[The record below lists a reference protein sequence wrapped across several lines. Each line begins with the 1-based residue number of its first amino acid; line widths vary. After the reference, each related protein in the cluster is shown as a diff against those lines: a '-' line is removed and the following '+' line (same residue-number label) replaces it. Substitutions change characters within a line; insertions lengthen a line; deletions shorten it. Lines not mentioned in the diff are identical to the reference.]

1 VEFAVV
7 GSTFF
12 LIVLGIFELG
22 RAIMVRVLLFNAAR
36 IGARVGTI
44 EGTSSTNVTDA
55 VNDYLSGSGISGD
68 TATVYVNDQPV
79 TSGGSG
85 SDPVQN
91 AKAGDEIT
99 VLVAVPVSKV
109 TWLPF
114 TNYLTNDSVAGQ
126 FTLRRE

>member
-7 GSTFF
+7 SSVFF

-36 IGARVGTI
+36 IGARVGTV
-44 EGTSSTNVTDA
+44 EGTSSTDVTNA
-55 VNDYLSGSGISGD
+55 VNNYLNGSGISGD
-68 TATVYVNDQPV
+68 TATILVNDQPV
-79 TSGGSG
+79 SGGTA

-91 AKAGDEIT
+91 AQAGDEIT
-99 VLVAVPVSKV
+99 VLVAVPISKV

-114 TNYLTNDSVAGQ
+114 TDYLTNASVAGQ

>member
-1 VEFAVV
+1 LV
-7 GSTFF
+7 GSVF
-12 LIVLGIFELG
+12 LLIILGIFEVG
-22 RAIMVRVLLFNAAR
+22 RAVMVRVLLFNAAR

-44 EGTSSTNVTDA
+44 EGTSSTDVTNA
-55 VNDYLSGSGISGD
+55 VNNYLNGSGISGD
-68 TATVYVNDQPV
+68 TATIYVNDQAV
-79 TSGGSG
+79 SSSTT

-99 VLVAVPVSKV
+99 VLVGVPFSKV

-114 TNYLTNDSVAGQ
+114 TKYLTNASVVGQ